1 MSRAAMKPTADEHA
15 PYYSRYVSLVPDGE
29 IVEILSRQL
38 EETLALLRSIS
49 EERAGESYEPGK
61 WTVKELVG
69 HMIDAERI
77 FAYRA
82 LRIARGDRTPL
93 AGFEQDDY
101 VRNGNFAGYTLEALA
116 RELELVRRANVLMF
130 EHLAEEAWSRRGT
143 ASDAE
148 VSVRA
153 IAYILAGHELHHQ
166 AILVERYFS
175 AAVTS

>member
-1 MSRAAMKPTADEHA
+1 MSRAAMKPTPDEHA
-15 PYYSRYVSLVPDGE
+15 PYYSRYVSLVPEGE
-29 IVEILSRQL
+29 IAETLSRQIDRTL
-38 EETLALLRSIS
+38 ELLGSIP

-82 LRIARGDRTPL
+82 LRIARGDRTPIE
-93 AGFEQDDY
+93 GFEQDDY
-101 VRNGNFAGYTLEALA
+101 VANGSFNASTLEALA

-130 EHLAEEAWSRRGT
+130 EQLADEAWTRRGT

-153 IAYILAGHELHHQ
+153 IAYIIAGHELHHVGV
-166 AILVERYFS
+166 LESRYL
-175 AAVTS
+175 